1 MDFKSKLIESLSEE
15 YLRIKDVG
23 NIDIA
28 LLSIVTEN
36 DLDDY
41 DFIRRMTEWR
51 ERFANCFFTV
61 FRPTP
66 ERTRK
71 WMETSLLPNP
81 DRVMCKIFTTDMRLV
96 GHIGAISHGSYVEYD
111 YFIRGEKVGIK
122 DFSLVVSARFLKW
135 VSEVSGLKS
144 IKGFTRSD
152 NQRLINLALKEGF
165 RLGKKH
171 PLKRRYITPDEYAL
185 EIDESLTNPEVYMV
199 EIETTAGDLR
209 ILSGDDTGGQK

>member
-1 MDFKSKLIESLSEE
+1 MDFKSKLKADLSEG
-15 YLRIKDVG
+15 YLKIKDNG
-23 NIDIA
+23 NNDIA
-28 LLSIVTEN
+28 LLSIVSEN

-51 ERFANCFFTV
+51 ERFATCFFTV
-61 FRPTP
+61 FKPTT

-135 VSEVSGLKS
+135 VTEVSGLKS
-144 IKGFTRSD
+144 IKGFTMSD
-152 NQRLINLALKEGF
+152 NQRLINLVVKEGF

-171 PLKRRYITPDEYAL
+171 PLKRRYISPDEYAL
-185 EIDESLTNPEVYMV
+185 EIDESLTDPEVYMI
-199 EIETTAGDLR
+199 EIEASAGDLR
-209 ILSGDDTGGQK
+209 IPSGDETGGIG